1 VARKLHIDTLD
12 KRILTLLMKDVRM
25 PFVEVARQCNVTGSA
40 IHQRVQKLIE
50 NEVIDKDTFRV
61 NPKALGYFTL
71 AFVGM
76 QINLVKQRTHE
87 EVFNHISSIPEVVE
101 CHNITGKYSFLL
113 KIYAHS
119 NEHLKELLVDQLQS
133 VVEVVATETFIS
145 LEEGFSR
152 NLPVE

>member
-1 VARKLHIDTLD
+1 MARKLHIDTLD

-50 NEVIDKDTFRV
+50 NEVIDKDTYRIS
-61 NPKALGYFTL
+61 PKALGYFTL

-87 EVFNHISSIPEVVE
+87 EVFNHIKSIPEVVE

-152 NLPVE
+152 NLPVD